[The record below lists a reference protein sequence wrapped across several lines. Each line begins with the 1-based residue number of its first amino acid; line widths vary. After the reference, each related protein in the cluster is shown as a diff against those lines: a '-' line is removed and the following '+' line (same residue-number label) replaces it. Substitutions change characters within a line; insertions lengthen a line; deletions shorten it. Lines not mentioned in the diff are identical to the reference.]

1 MSGSGRARRLS
12 PFAWLGVADLRDALP
27 FGMMQCVL
35 ALCWVLPSA
44 VIPIEALAILGSALN
59 VSILFF
65 GVSFV
70 GVGGAFVMPWLVHLV
85 GRRWIFAISGGCV
98 AVSSVLLSVGTVPP
112 LIVGLAFRVFG
123 YLCVDVAFEVA
134 IMERIPRRA
143 LARFEPVRMFFMAI
157 GFLVGP
163 WLGIWLSLH
172 AGLWAPFALSA
183 VLTIAVCAYALHA
196 GFSSHPA
203 GTAFRGRPPNPLRF
217 VVRFVRQPRLRLA
230 WLLAFGRS
238 GWWTMFFIYTPI
250 YCVQSGLG
258 EELAGIVLSAAALPM
273 LLVPLW
279 GRLGGRIG
287 LRALLAVGYLATGFV
302 TIAVAAVSDVAWLG
316 ITLLLAGAACASW
329 IDAAGNTLFFRAVH
343 PHERTE
349 MASVFTTY
357 REAAQLGVPGV
368 FAALL
373 SVFALPA
380 VFVASGVSMV
390 LLTYLTR
397 YIPRRY

>member
-1 MSGSGRARRLS
+1 MPRFS
-12 PFAWLGVADLRDALP
+12 PLAWLGVADLRDALP

-65 GVSFV
+65 AVSFV
-70 GVGGAFVMPWLVHLV
+70 GVGGAFAMPWLVHFA
-85 GRRWIFAISGGCV
+85 GRRRIFAIGGICV
-98 AVSSVLLSVGTVPP
+98 AVSSVLLSLGTIAP

-157 GFLVGP
+157 GFLIGP
-163 WLGIWLSLH
+163 WLGIRLSLDV
-172 AGLWAPFALSA
+172 GLWAPFALSA
-183 VLTIAVCAYALHA
+183 VLTLAVCAFAFGA
-196 GFSSHPA
+196 GFSGHPT
-203 GTAFRGRPPNPLRF
+203 GTVFAGRPPNPLRF
-217 VVRFVRQPRLRLA
+217 VLRFARQPRLRLA

-258 EELAGIVLSAAALPM
+258 EELAGIVLSAGAIPM
-273 LLVPLW
+273 LFVPLW
-279 GRLGGRIG
+279 GRLGGRVG
-287 LRALLAVGYLATGFV
+287 MRALLAVGYLTTGGA
-302 TIAVAAVSDVAWLG
+302 TIAVAVASGVPWLG
-316 ITLLLAGAACASW
+316 VALLLAGTTCASL

-357 REAAQLGVPGV
+357 REAAQLGPPGV

-380 VFVASGVSMV
+380 VFVASGASMV